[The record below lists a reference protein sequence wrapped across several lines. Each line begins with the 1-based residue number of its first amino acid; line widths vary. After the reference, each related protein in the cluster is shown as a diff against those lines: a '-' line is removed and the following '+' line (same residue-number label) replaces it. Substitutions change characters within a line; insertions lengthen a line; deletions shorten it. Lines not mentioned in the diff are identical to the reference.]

1 MPICRRPSLRMSS
14 VARSWARRSGWYQG
28 TIEQAT
34 PTLTRVVCAA
44 IAASRLCGALIMP
57 VLPTSLLDIE
67 DVNRYTPSLSAWNL
81 CRVHRMGA
89 YRHDPTTHP
98 TPRRG
103 QTGSRRSEGPGGADA
118 AWDLERVGSATPAG
132 NPRGRGSGS
141 GVSGVVES
149 PQPSAPGVSQNE
161 AQEAD
166 GQAMAAAPSALDER
180 KHGLTSSRC
189 CAKS

>member
-1 MPICRRPSLRMSS
+1 L
-14 VARSWARRSGWYQG
+14 QG
-28 TIEQAT
+28 EALPT
-34 PTLTRVVCAA
+34 PTGGHRAGTGRLGAEAYSGAARIACRHEDLAVGQRCPVCGYGT
-44 IAASRLCGALIMP
+44 LYELPPGVET

-149 PQPSAPGVSQNE
+149 PQPSAPGVSQTE
-161 AQEAD
+161 AHEA
-166 GQAMAAAPSALDER
+166 
-180 KHGLTSSRC
+180 
-189 CAKS
+189 